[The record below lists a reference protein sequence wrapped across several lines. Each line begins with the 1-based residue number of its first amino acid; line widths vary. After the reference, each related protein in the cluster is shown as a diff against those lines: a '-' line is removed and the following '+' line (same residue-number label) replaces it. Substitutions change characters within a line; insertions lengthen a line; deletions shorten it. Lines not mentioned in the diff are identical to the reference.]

1 MAAGLKADAV
11 REVLAALPSFSSLDD
26 EVQEFLAG
34 LVADDPLEED
44 AAFEESLG
52 PFLEDSGAISGEG
65 GAVEVCAAL
74 RSKLA
79 SRLAGGGSQQ
89 YGTSTPQAA
98 VSAPPSSGG
107 LAVPASPQRTGA
119 AGGSHNDL
127 GAPSSISSSATQTAA
142 ETALQA
148 AAGAQ
153 RHQRS
158 GASWEVDE
166 VARLMAGLLRDLGDV
181 DTDTCEYIASMVAE
195 DAGEEDATFEDTIG
209 PFLQG
214 TLPSVQDSEV
224 AQLCSQLRYGLD
236 AMLAGSSTC
245 SCSDS
250 CAAPVKQ
257 PEDSTAMRRLAGGP
271 VMLGDL
277 DGDLQE
283 DIAPTGVMQ
292 AHLASKARKADQ
304 RLQERL
310 NAREKEA
317 ETKRAAAE
325 AKAMAKAEAAAQR
338 VEEFASASYAAEA
351 TVSNRGRSGVSNSLD
366 IHIPQFNLPSH
377 GGGQNLLDSAMLRLM
392 HGHRYGLV
400 GRNGMGKSTLLATLA
415 SGRMPGVPGNLRIL
429 HVAQDSADR
438 IVAGSRTEGVS
449 ALEAVVQSDKRR
461 LELLKEAE
469 DLTSGERLSQVYEAL
484 EAIDADGAPGRAAAI
499 LRGLQFSEEMMH
511 MPVGSLSGGWR
522 MRVSIAAA
530 LFQEPDVL
538 CLDEP
543 TNHLDLEA
551 VLWLGRHLE
560 GWGEKTLVVVSH
572 DRSFLNEVC
581 TDIIHLENRTLT
593 YYQGAYD
600 TFEAVRDEKRER
612 QRRLFEQ
619 QDAKKKE
626 MDMFVQKHLH
636 KGQSLVKDDAAVKQ
650 AKKVAKQIDR
660 IGVLG
665 QEGKKYKLSY
675 DGPQQ
680 AAELPEDE
688 RGLSTFTFPNPEKV
702 HSGAA
707 MIQVKEVTFH
717 YPGSSSPIFRG
728 LNFNVGLSTRC
739 ALLGRNGTGKST
751 LVKLITAR
759 LEPTEGE
766 VLRSHHLRVASF
778 TQHHMDQLNLDQSPI
793 EHLLEHG
800 RLSEPTMT
808 PEEVRKRIGRFG
820 ISGHWQTQRIRTL
833 SGGQKS
839 RVAFCKATWSVP
851 HILLLDEPTNH
862 LDMDTIDSLIQAV
875 KQFEGGIIC
884 VSHDQHF
891 LTSVTDE
898 LWVVGEG
905 PAGMQR
911 LNRDFREYKKMMLR
925 SLRNKGP

>member
-351 TVSNRGRSGVSNSLD
+351 TGE
-366 IHIPQFNLPSH
+366 
-377 GGGQNLLDSAMLRLM
+377 LRM
-392 HGHRYGLV
+392 HVETAH
-400 GRNGMGKSTLLATLA
+400 
-415 SGRMPGVPGNLRIL
+415 
-429 HVAQDSADR
+429 
-438 IVAGSRTEGVS
+438 
-449 ALEAVVQSDKRR
+449 
-461 LELLKEAE
+461 
-469 DLTSGERLSQVYEAL
+469 
-484 EAIDADGAPGRAAAI
+484 AAA
-499 LRGLQFSEEMMH
+499 
-511 MPVGSLSGGWR
+511 V
-522 MRVSIAAA
+522 
-530 LFQEPDVL
+530 
-538 CLDEP
+538 
-543 TNHLDLEA
+543 
-551 VLWLGRHLE
+551 
-560 GWGEKTLVVVSH
+560 
-572 DRSFLNEVC
+572 
-581 TDIIHLENRTLT
+581 
-593 YYQGAYD
+593 
-600 TFEAVRDEKRER
+600 
-612 QRRLFEQ
+612 
-619 QDAKKKE
+619 
-626 MDMFVQKHLH
+626 
-636 KGQSLVKDDAAVKQ
+636 
-650 AKKVAKQIDR
+650 
-660 IGVLG
+660 
-665 QEGKKYKLSY
+665 
-675 DGPQQ
+675 
-680 AAELPEDE
+680 
-688 RGLSTFTFPNPEKV
+688 
-702 HSGAA
+702 
-707 MIQVKEVTFH
+707 
-717 YPGSSSPIFRG
+717 
-728 LNFNVGLSTRC
+728 
-739 ALLGRNGTGKST
+739 
-751 LVKLITAR
+751 
-759 LEPTEGE
+759 
-766 VLRSHHLRVASF
+766 
-778 TQHHMDQLNLDQSPI
+778 
-793 EHLLEHG
+793 
-800 RLSEPTMT
+800 
-808 PEEVRKRIGRFG
+808 
-820 ISGHWQTQRIRTL
+820 
-833 SGGQKS
+833 
-839 RVAFCKATWSVP
+839 
-851 HILLLDEPTNH
+851 
-862 LDMDTIDSLIQAV
+862 
-875 KQFEGGIIC
+875 
-884 VSHDQHF
+884 
-891 LTSVTDE
+891 
-898 LWVVGEG
+898 
-905 PAGMQR
+905 
-911 LNRDFREYKKMMLR
+911 
-925 SLRNKGP
+925 